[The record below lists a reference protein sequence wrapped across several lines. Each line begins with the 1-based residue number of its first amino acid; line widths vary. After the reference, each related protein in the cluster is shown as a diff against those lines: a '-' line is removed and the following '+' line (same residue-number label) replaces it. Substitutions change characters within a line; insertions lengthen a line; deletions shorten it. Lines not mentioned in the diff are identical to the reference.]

1 MTNEIILSPL
11 VAFAIVLFAV
21 CVLAW
26 LCSIYAYRKKGSPVA
41 GMSKEYACGEDFQGH
56 DIQPDYSQFFP
67 FAFFFTILHIVAL
80 VIATVP
86 AETMKTFAMA
96 ITYIIGAAIG
106 LLILMRT
113 WK

>member
-1 MTNEIILSPL
+1 MTNEILLSPL
-11 VAFAIVLFAV
+11 VAFVIILSAL

-26 LCSIYAYRKKGSPVA
+26 ICSIYAYRKQGSPA
-41 GMSKEYACGEDFQGH
+41 GMSKEYACGENFQGH
-56 DIQPDYSQFFP
+56 TIQPDYSQFFP

-86 AETMKTFAMA
+86 AETIKTFVMA
-96 ITYIIGAAIG
+96 ITYIIGAVIG
-106 LLILMRT
+106 LVILLRT